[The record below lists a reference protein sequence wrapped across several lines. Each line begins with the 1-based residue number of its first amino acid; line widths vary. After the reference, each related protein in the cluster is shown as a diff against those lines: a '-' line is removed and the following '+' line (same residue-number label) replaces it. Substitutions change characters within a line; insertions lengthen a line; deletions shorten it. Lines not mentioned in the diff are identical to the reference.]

1 MCPLNIAA
9 RTQIQL
15 INFRQRTKHLIRE
28 AQLFNSRSTRQLEEQ
43 NNRHAMKHKQD
54 EPPGTIA
61 KPATQE
67 IQDLMSARWLAD
79 MIGVAAE
86 LELADFINAGAKTAD
101 EIAKTKGLHPTS
113 LYRLL
118 RGLASY
124 GIFVEQEDGNFAH
137 TPRSDALR
145 KDVPHSACNVV
156 HLIARPWSVR
166 AWMELGHSIRAGT
179 PAFEH
184 VHGIELFEYLD
195 KRPNEL
201 ELFAEGMRSF
211 SVSTGTAVAET
222 YDFSG
227 IRTLADIGGSQGFV
241 LSLVL
246 QKYPDMRGI
255 LFDLPAVVKGAS
267 SFIKSYG
274 LESRIDVRSG
284 NFFES
289 IPSEADAYL
298 LKHILHNSSDGDCLR
313 ILKNIY
319 AIAEPGTKL
328 LVIDAVIG
336 ARNEHDF
343 AKILDIQML
352 VHFRGKE
359 RTQAEWKELLHAAG
373 FELTRI
379 VPTSPFVH
387 VMEAVRIK

>member
-1 MCPLNIAA
+1 
-9 RTQIQL
+9 
-15 INFRQRTKHLIRE
+15 
-28 AQLFNSRSTRQLEEQ
+28 
-43 NNRHAMKHKQD
+43 MKLKQD
-54 EPPGTIA
+54 EPPGTMEES
-61 KPATQE
+61 ATKE
-67 IQDLMSARWLAD
+67 VQDLMTARWVAD

-86 LELADFINAGAKTAD
+86 LELADFINAGAKTAE
-101 EIAKTKGLHPTS
+101 EIAKAKGLHPTS

-124 GIFVEQEDGNFAH
+124 GIFVEQEDGTFAQ

-145 KDVPHSACNVV
+145 KDVPHSAWNVV

-184 VHGIELFEYLD
+184 VHGMQLFEYLD

-211 SVSTGTAVAET
+211 SVATGTAVAEI

-227 IRTLADIGGSQGFV
+227 IHTLADIGGSQGFV

-255 LFDLPAVVKGAS
+255 LFDLPAVVQGAP

-289 IPSEADAYL
+289 IPRGADAYL
-298 LKHILHNSSDGDCLR
+298 LKHTLHNWSDAHCLR
-313 ILKNIY
+313 ILKNVY
-319 AIAEPGTKL
+319 AVAELGTKL
-328 LVIDAVIG
+328 LIVDAVIS

-352 VHFRGKE
+352 VHLRGKE
-359 RTQAEWKELLHAAG
+359 RNQAEWKELLHAAG
-373 FELTRI
+373 FQLTRV
-379 VPTSPFVH
+379 VPTSPFAH
-387 VMEAVRIK
+387 AMEAVRIK

>member
-1 MCPLNIAA
+1 
-9 RTQIQL
+9 
-15 INFRQRTKHLIRE
+15 
-28 AQLFNSRSTRQLEEQ
+28 
-43 NNRHAMKHKQD
+43 
-54 EPPGTIA
+54 
-61 KPATQE
+61 
-67 IQDLMSARWLAD
+67 
-79 MIGVAAE
+79 
-86 LELADFINAGAKTAD
+86 
-101 EIAKTKGLHPTS
+101 
-113 LYRLL
+113 
-118 RGLASY
+118 
-124 GIFVEQEDGNFAH
+124 
-137 TPRSDALR
+137 
-145 KDVPHSACNVV
+145 
-156 HLIARPWSVR
+156 
-166 AWMELGHSIRAGT
+166 MELGHSIRAGT

-195 KRPNEL
+195 KRPDAL

-211 SVSTGTAVAET
+211 SVSTGTAVAEA

-255 LFDLPAVVKGAS
+255 LFDLPAVVKGAP

-289 IPSEADAYL
+289 IPSGADAYL
-298 LKHILHNSSDGDCLR
+298 LKHTLHNWSDEDCLR

-319 AIAEPGTKL
+319 AVAEPGTKL

-373 FELTRI
+373 FELTRV

-387 VMEAVRIK
+387 VMEGFISK

>member
-1 MCPLNIAA
+1 
-9 RTQIQL
+9 
-15 INFRQRTKHLIRE
+15 
-28 AQLFNSRSTRQLEEQ
+28 
-43 NNRHAMKHKQD
+43 MKLKQH
-54 EPPGTIA
+54 EPPGTVE
-61 KPATQE
+61 KTATQE
-67 IQDLMSARWLAD
+67 VQDLMTTRWVAD

-86 LELADFINAGAKTAD
+86 LELADFIDAGAKTAE
-101 EIAKTKGLHPTS
+101 EIAKAKGLHASS

-124 GIFVEQEDGNFAH
+124 GIFAEQEDGTFAQ
-137 TPRSDALR
+137 TPSSDALR
-145 KDVPHSACNVV
+145 KDVPHSAWGVAQ
-156 HLIARPWSVR
+156 LTTRPWSVR

-184 VHGIELFEYLD
+184 VHGMQVFDYFN
-195 KRPNEL
+195 RHPNEL
-201 ELFAEGMRSF
+201 ELFAAAMRSF
-211 SVSTGTAVAET
+211 SVTTSAAMAET

-255 LFDLPAVVKGAS
+255 LFDLPVVVKGAS
-267 SFIKSYG
+267 SVIKSYG

-289 IPSEADAYL
+289 IPSGADAYL
-298 LKHILHNSSDGDCLR
+298 LKHILHDWSDEDCLR
-313 ILKNIY
+313 ILTNVYTVAK
-319 AIAEPGTKL
+319 PGTKL
-328 LVIDAVIG
+328 LVVDAVIG
-336 ARNEHDF
+336 ARNEHEF

-352 VHFRGKE
+352 VHLRGKE

-373 FELTRI
+373 FQITR
-379 VPTSPFVH
+379 VVSTSSFAH
-387 VMEAVRIK
+387 VVEAVRSKSD